1 MKDNKY
7 QEIYEKIKE
16 YDNIVLARHI
26 RIDPDAMASQMG
38 LKKSIKLTFP
48 DKEVYAVGT
57 GTARFSYMGKL
68 DKTPVFTSADK
79 VLLIV
84 TDTPDKKRVD
94 MPDVERYDYAIKIDH
109 HPFIEEFCDIELIDD
124 TKSSASEMVCDLI
137 QNTDLKMDLD
147 IAETLFVGIVS
158 DTNRF
163 LFNNATATTFK
174 MASDLINTYNIDI
187 TKCYSNL
194 YKRPFSEIKLLGY
207 MTSSMKISEHNVGCC
222 KIPEQVINEYQIDT
236 ISSGDLINEFNHINE
251 LLVWL
256 TAIEDKKNN
265 IIRISIRSRGPAI
278 NKIAEKYN
286 GGGHKLASGARVNT
300 FEEVDNLVKD
310 LDNACKEY
318 IESRDLNENN
328 KC

>member
-7 QEIYEKIKE
+7 QRIYNKIKE
-16 YDNIVLARHI
+16 YDNIVIARHI

-48 DKEVYAVGT
+48 DKEVYAIGT
-57 GTARFSYMGKL
+57 GTTRFSYMGKL

-94 MPDVERYDYAIKIDH
+94 MPEIERYDYAIKIDH
-109 HPFIEEFCDIELIDD
+109 HPFLEEFCDIELIDD

-137 QNTDLKMDLD
+137 NNTDLKMDLD
-147 IAETLFVGIVS
+147 VAETLFVGVVS

-163 LFNNATATTFK
+163 LFNNATAATFK

-207 MTSSMKISEHNVGCC
+207 MTSSMQISEHNVGYC
-222 KIPEQVINEYQIDT
+222 KIPEKVINEYQIDT

-310 LDNACKEY
+310 LDDVCQEY

-328 KC
+328 